1 MKTQGVCLALA
12 GAAVL
17 FSAGLARADLAP
29 PPASPE
35 SQPLLLA
42 AAGLLVVLVLWLL
55 IRGALSL
62 SRRDGSDGDD
72 AGVGVLEGID
82 EDDDDRKKKR

>member
-1 MKTQGVCLALA
+1 MKVQGVGLALA

-17 FSAGLARADLAP
+17 FSAGLAKADLAP

-35 SQPLLLA
+35 SQPLLLV
-42 AAGLLVVLVLWLL
+42 AAGVLVVIVLWLL

-62 SRRDGSDGDD
+62 SQRDGSDGDD